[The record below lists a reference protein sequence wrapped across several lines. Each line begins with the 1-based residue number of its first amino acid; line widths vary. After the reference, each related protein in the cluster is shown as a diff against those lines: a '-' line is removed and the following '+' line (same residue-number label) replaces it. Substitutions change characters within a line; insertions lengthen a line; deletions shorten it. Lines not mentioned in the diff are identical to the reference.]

1 MKLTMYYKDSIRKLK
16 KSIFRYIS
24 IVLIIMLGVG
34 FFVGMNSVS
43 PDMKNTT
50 EEYLKK
56 TNIFDIQLL
65 SNLGYEKD
73 DLSKF
78 EEIEGI
84 NTVEAIY
91 TYDVLTKSEKKN
103 IPIRVISSSE
113 KSQINKNDLIEGKN
127 PENTNECLIDTR
139 LKNMYNYNVGD
150 EIEIF
155 KKGEDVGKKFTNT
168 KFSIVGVTRNP
179 VFLSAFYGSTELEN
193 GELEGFIAVQEESM
207 KLDEYTSI
215 YLKTDI
221 DVNIERTSQQY
232 KDKLDEIAKKVEDV
246 NKELVNSKFDK
257 IYNENNDKIKQNENK
272 IAKAIDLVKNAREE
286 LYTSQQKINDSIIQ
300 VISVTGVNQNLQDQ
314 RNYLDTQ
321 YSSIKNLYK
330 EKRDIEDK
338 YEKSKAQVEAKEQE
352 VFKLNVLIN
361 NKLYES
367 ALLKDENSKYVELLR
382 DSNKL
387 EYEYNIKNTE
397 FNNLK
402 QEFSKIEE
410 ELKAKVSKI
419 EEVQKDI
426 DKKQEQFNTESSKIM
441 DGKSLSALSSAI
453 TEIRDNQKKLTDSN
467 KELKDTN
474 ADEKIEK
481 AKSKISDAKK
491 DLANFEPID
500 QTIKLYESGAFKSL
514 DNDLEKIGIMGKVFP
529 VMFFIVAA
537 LVTITTI
544 TRMIEEDR
552 MNIGTLKSLGYKKST
567 IMIKYIL
574 YSLSATV
581 LGLILGTLIGST
593 LIAQVLFAA
602 YSSLYI
608 LPELI
613 IEINMFYTILA
624 SVISIL
630 ATVGVTFV
638 ITSKELKEKPALLLR
653 PKQAKEGKNIFLEKI
668 PPFWKRLSFLFK
680 ICFRNIFRYKRR
692 LFMTLIGIAGCTMLV
707 YTGISLKSTIE
718 NISNRQFAQIRVYDM
733 EINLANVATE
743 SNVAELQEFINKQ
756 EKIKESTP
764 ARQQMTTIE
773 ANDVNKDI
781 FYTVISKDDVSKY
794 INLKERVG
802 QNKIDLT
809 DDGIILTEKLAN
821 VLGVQKGDTVKLIDN
836 EKEKDVKVTGVTEN
850 YLYNY
855 MYITP
860 KLYTQIYEKEIQYNL
875 FIANTEEISE
885 DDEINLSNNLKE
897 NDKISGAVFIRNLNK
912 DYKESLSGLSSIVF
926 LFIGC
931 ASLLSFI
938 VLINLN
944 NINIEERRREL
955 ATFKLLGFYKK
966 ELEHYIFRENIILTV
981 LGAVLGVF
989 VGISVLGLIIQSAEV
1004 ETIMIPVELSILDFV
1019 ISVSITLVFTL
1030 ITNLMMKKKIKKIDM
1045 IESLKSVE

>member
-50 EEYLKK
+50 EQYLKK

-65 SNLGYEKD
+65 SNLGYEKE

-127 PENTNECLIDTR
+127 PENANECLIDTR
-139 LKNMYNYNVGD
+139 LKNMYNYSVGD

-155 KKGEDVGKKFTNT
+155 KKGEDVGKKFTDT
-168 KFSIVGVTRNP
+168 KFTIVGVTRNP

-207 KLDEYTSI
+207 ELKEYTSI
-215 YLKTDI
+215 YLKTNI
-221 DVNIERTSQQY
+221 DTNIERTSQQY
-232 KDKLDEIAKKVEDV
+232 KEDLDEIAKRVENV

-257 IYNENNDKIKQNENK
+257 IYNENNDKIKQSESK
-272 IAKAIDLVKNAREE
+272 ITKAIDLVKNAREE

-300 VISVTGVNQNLQDQ
+300 VISMTGGNQNLQDQ

-321 YSSIKNLYK
+321 YTSIKNLYK
-330 EKRDIEDK
+330 EKREIEDK
-338 YEKSKAQVEAKEQE
+338 YEKSKEQVEVKEQE

-367 ALLKDENSKYVELLR
+367 ALLKDENSKYVELVR
-382 DSNKL
+382 ESNKL
-387 EYEYNIKNTE
+387 EAEYNVKNTE
-397 FNNLK
+397 YETIK
-402 QEFSKIEE
+402 QDFSKIEE
-410 ELKAKVSKI
+410 ELKNKVSKI

-426 DKKQEQFNTESSKIM
+426 DQKQEQFNTDSSKKM
-441 DGKSLSALSSAI
+441 DEKSLAALNSTI
-453 TEIRDNQKKLTDSN
+453 TEIRNNQKKITDSN
-467 KELKDTN
+467 KELKDAN
-474 ADEKIEK
+474 ADEKIEN
-481 AKSKISDAKK
+481 AKNKISDAKK
-491 DLANFEPID
+491 DLANFEPIA

-574 YSLSATV
+574 YSLSATI
-581 LGLILGTLIGST
+581 LGLVLGTLIGST

-630 ATVGVTFV
+630 ATVGVTFI
-638 ITSKELKEKPALLLR
+638 ITTKELKEKPALLLR
-653 PKQAKEGKNIFLEKI
+653 PKQAKEGKNILLERI
-668 PPFWKRLSFLFK
+668 HPLWRRLSFLFK

-692 LFMTLIGIAGCTMLV
+692 LFMTIIGIAGCTMLV

-718 NISNRQFAQIRVYDM
+718 NISNRQFAEIRVYDM
-733 EINLANVATE
+733 EINLATVATE
-743 SNVAELQEFINKQ
+743 KNVDGLKEFINKQ

-773 ANDVNKDI
+773 ANNVNKDI
-781 FYTVISKDDVSKY
+781 FYTVISKDEVSKY
-794 INLKERVG
+794 INLKERVS
-802 QNKIDLT
+802 QKELNLT

-821 VLGVQKGDTVKLIDN
+821 VLGVQKGDTVKIIDN
-836 EKEKDVKVTGVTEN
+836 ENEKKVKVTGVTEN

-860 KLYTQIYEKEIQYNL
+860 KLYTQVYEKEIQYNL

-885 DDEINLSNNLKE
+885 DDEITLSNNLKE

-938 VLINLN
+938 VLVNLN

-981 LGAVLGVF
+981 LGAVIGVF

-1004 ETIMIPVELSILDFV
+1004 ETIMIPVELSVLDFV
-1019 ISVSITLVFTL
+1019 ISVSITLMFTL